1 MLSRNVKINHK
12 LPVSLVMTTR
22 TVYIAI

>member
-1 MLSRNVKINHK
+1 MLSINVEINHK